1 MPNLL
6 KFERPRPNLK
16 SKPPEQLNLLPEPKP
31 PTLHRSVVSINRDK
45 PTLTA
50 PAVRVGKTLQES
62 IDYDFL
68 TPTQQ
73 LRWDMG
79 MYGSIELKTIRG
91 YQYYYLRWLDPE
103 SKKYRSSYLGK
114 TWEIAIEKLRKLTGN
129 KI

>member
-6 KFERPRPNLK
+6 NFERPRPNIK
-16 SKPPEQLNLLPEPKP
+16 PKPPEQLTLLPEPRP
-31 PTLHRSVVSINRDK
+31 PVLHRAVVSINRGK
-45 PTLTA
+45 TTLTA
-50 PAVRVGKTLQES
+50 PAVRVRKSLQEA
-62 IDYDFL
+62 IDYDLL

-103 SKKYRSSYLGK
+103 SKKYRSNYLGK
-114 TWEIAIEKLRKLTGN
+114 TWDKAIEKLRKLTGYQ
-129 KI
+129 I

>member
-6 KFERPRPNLK
+6 NFERPRPKLK
-16 SKPPEQLNLLPEPKP
+16 NSQPQQLNLLPEPKP
-31 PTLHRSVVSINRDK
+31 PTQHRSVVSINRAK
-45 PTLTA
+45 TTLTA
-50 PAVRVGKTLQES
+50 PAVRVRKSLQES
-62 IDYDFL
+62 IDYNFL

-73 LRWDMG
+73 LRWDAG

-103 SKKYRSSYLGK
+103 SKKYRSNYLGK
-114 TWEIAIEKLRKLTGN
+114 TWERAIAKLRKLTGN